1 MAPKLPTL
9 LPNLPAPRPA
19 PLARTVVEA
28 APPQPTARS
37 SFRRDLREEL
47 QAEASPAPDR
57 AERARSAEPRSRE
70 DAAQDTSESAGAE
83 NRREERDR
91 ALESGADAPVDFL
104 KESSVESAAE
114 PTSDTITAAV
124 AVPAGPSGDSAARR
138 SVGGSADVASGAGA
152 SDQPGVGD
160 PASGDADD
168 PSGATA
174 SIGALTDGDAGLAS
188 TGAAISGTS
197 GSAGTMV
204 DAAASMAVGVAEASS
219 AGEAVN
225 AGAQRQAADTRAV
238 QAAAA
243 ESRASLDGS
252 GVNNPDRA
260 GSRAADSASAASA
273 SATTPRSAST
283 GSPGSTASDPL
294 ARLIEQAKPIIER
307 TQTAP
312 AADAVAG
319 RLAEVEGG
327 IARSRVQQSV
337 EQGRVAIGASDESA
351 ASSPSTIAATAVP
364 PGAARDGST
373 ASGGFGG
380 GNAGTAFAGPAA
392 DLASALAD
400 GESHPAAQ
408 LAAKGV
414 GLLANQRGGAITM
427 RLEPPALGA
436 LRIELMVRQ
445 GAVVA
450 DFTAATPEARVL
462 LEANLGMLRERLES
476 QGLSVERISVHGG
489 RGTESAASA
498 TAQGGGDARQEGAGA
513 RSDGGERGER
523 SGTRQ
528 DAAGGE
534 SRGRRDGEPRGG
546 RERTDAQRQEGP
558 RGFAATL
565 TGESAQRTEPKRRAG

>member
-1 MAPKLPTL
+1 MRDSA
-9 LPNLPAPRPA
+9 
-19 PLARTVVEA
+19 
-28 APPQPTARS
+28 PTA
-37 SFRRDLREEL
+37 
-47 QAEASPAPDR
+47 
-57 AERARSAEPRSRE
+57 
-70 DAAQDTSESAGAE
+70 SESARAE
-83 NRREERDR
+83 NRREDQDQG
-91 ALESGADAPVDFL
+91 LESSEDSSIDA
-104 KESSVESAAE
+104 S
-114 PTSDTITAAV
+114 TAAV
-124 AVPAGPSGDSAARR
+124 TGPGGPADESASQRSLDGSDRGSSDGSFGDSSDAGDT
-138 SVGGSADVASGAGA
+138 VGA
-152 SDQPGVGD
+152 SEQSQRADMS
-160 PASGDADD
+160 SGDADGAG
-168 PSGATA
+168 SGFAR
-174 SIGALTDGDAGLAS
+174 IGPLSEGAAGLAS
-188 TGAAISGTS
+188 VGLAAEGTD
-197 GSAGTMV
+197 GTA
-204 DAAASMAVGVAEASS
+204 DAAVKAGLATDAAPMAVGGSGALSPGATTEIDAEPRPA
-219 AGEAVN
+219 EV
-225 AGAQRQAADTRAV
+225 GAAR
-238 QAAAA
+238 A
-243 ESRASLDGS
+243 ESGDVRAI
-252 GVNNPDRA
+252 RA
-260 GSRAADSASAASA
+260 GVGPNDPNRAAGRALGNDAAPRAQDATASN
-273 SATTPRSAST
+273 AST
-283 GSPGSTASDPL
+283 GSASTSASSAATGAASDPL
-294 ARLIEQAKPIIER
+294 ARLIEQARPAIER
-307 TQTAP
+307 AQTAP

-319 RLAEVEGG
+319 RLAEVEGA

-337 EQGRVAIGASDESA
+337 EQGRLTIT
-351 ASSPSTIAATAVP
+351 SSNDTSPATTTITATAVQSAGGRD
-364 PGAARDGST
+364 GAA

-380 GNAGTAFAGPAA
+380 GDAGTAFAGPAA

-400 GESHPAAQ
+400 GEAHPAAQ

-565 TGESAQRTEPKRRAG
+565 TGETAQRTEPKRRAG

>member
-1 MAPKLPTL
+1 MVVSSTTRAGCSRTAPMMA
-9 LPNLPAPRPA
+9 
-19 PLARTVVEA
+19 
-28 APPQPTARS
+28 
-37 SFRRDLREEL
+37 
-47 QAEASPAPDR
+47 ASPP
-57 AERARSAEPRSRE
+57 P
-70 DAAQDTSESAGAE
+70 G
-83 NRREERDR
+83 
-91 ALESGADAPVDFL
+91 
-104 KESSVESAAE
+104 
-114 PTSDTITAAV
+114 
-124 AVPAGPSGDSAARR
+124 AAR
-138 SVGGSADVASGAGA
+138 
-152 SDQPGVGD
+152 
-160 PASGDADD
+160 
-168 PSGATA
+168 
-174 SIGALTDGDAGLAS
+174 
-188 TGAAISGTS
+188 
-197 GSAGTMV
+197 
-204 DAAASMAVGVAEASS
+204 
-219 AGEAVN
+219 
-225 AGAQRQAADTRAV
+225 
-238 QAAAA
+238 
-243 ESRASLDGS
+243 
-252 GVNNPDRA
+252 
-260 GSRAADSASAASA
+260 SAASA
-273 SATTPRSAST
+273 RSASSAAT
-283 GSPGSTASDPL
+283 GAASDPL
-294 ARLIEQAKPIIER
+294 ARLIEQAKPAIER
-307 TQTAP
+307 AQTAP

-319 RLAEVEGG
+319 RLAEVEGA

-337 EQGRVAIGASDESA
+337 EQGRLTIT
-351 ASSPSTIAATAVP
+351 SSNDTSPATTTITATAVQSAGGRD
-364 PGAARDGST
+364 GAA

-380 GNAGTAFAGPAA
+380 GDAGTAFAGPAA

-400 GESHPAAQ
+400 GEAHPAAQ

-565 TGESAQRTEPKRRAG
+565 TGETAQRTEPKRRAG